1 MHSLEELER
10 LIPMEHVQLP
20 DCVLQYEEQR
30 LRAKRESTRPP
41 QPEFLLP
48 RSEEKPETVEEEDRA
63 AEATED
69 QETSMS

>member
-1 MHSLEELER
+1 MPGVPAR
-10 LIPMEHVQLP
+10 
-20 DCVLQYEEQR
+20 VLSVH
-30 LRAKRESTRPP
+30 STRPP